1 MANTR
6 SLSVLLVDD
15 NDQDTELAVNIMR
28 KIDSAA
34 EITRVKDGA
43 EALAFV
49 FREGAYSERSRGLPD
64 LILLDLQMPSVG
76 GIDVLQTFRSDEL
89 TQSIPIVILTG
100 SLDERDRMDAA
111 HMGAVGFLT
120 KPINLEDLK
129 AYWPR
134 VDNSH

>member
-6 SLSVLLVDD
+6 SWSVLLVDD
-15 NDQDTELAVNIMR
+15 NDQDAELAVNIMR
-28 KIDSAA
+28 KIDPAA

-49 FREGAYSERSRGLPD
+49 FREGAYGERSRGLPD

-76 GIDVLQTFRSDEL
+76 GIDVLQTLRSDEL

-100 SLDERDRMDAA
+100 SLDDRDRIDAT
-111 HMGAVGFLT
+111 HMGAVGFVM
-120 KPINLEDLK
+120 KPISLEDLK
-129 AYWPR
+129 THWPQ
-134 VDNSH
+134 